1 MQTPALP
8 LVQSRS
14 PRRGIS
20 RELGAVLL
28 LNGLLALWL
37 LFHNRAG
44 VLHKAV
50 DNILQLLGPLGM
62 AIWASR
68 RVWKTALPRRSQV
81 GLQLLLLGGGGFGLG
96 TLLWGTQ
103 EALLKTTPPFPSL
116 ADVIWIPT
124 LLAVLPG
131 ILLIAGERT
140 SAVARIRVI
149 LDSLTTLSALI
160 TFSWY
165 YILGPTLLN
174 SKESLQTRL
183 ASAFYPA
190 FDLLLIFSVLLLA
203 LLQGSARLQLPTL
216 KLAWSFV
223 IVVVADTSFSYQSL
237 LGTYQT
243 GGLLD
248 LGWPLGWMLVA
259 LSIDRLRESM
269 VGTEAPQ
276 ASQSKRQPFWRFLIP
291 YLLLPAIG
299 MLVISAARTPGDE
312 KLEPGIFFCS
322 LVTILL
328 VVLRQVIALLEN
340 RQLYEKVLE
349 SKRALEKE
357 HAVSQAVS
365 QQLQESNAQ
374 LVTTQKE
381 LLSNNLAL
389 AEANIRLAALATTDG
404 MTGLANHRTFQE
416 RLRMELGFAASAKS
430 PCALLLID
438 VDHFKNFNDTFGH
451 PAGDIILCTVSALL
465 SRELATHQLAARY
478 GGEEFAL
485 LLPGLE
491 GTAAAALAEELRAR
505 IADHAFPQRRI
516 TVSIGVAVNPDD
528 ATTPEDLILAADQAL
543 YHSKS
548 AGRNRVTLAREV
560 CNLRTLLAA

>member
-1 MQTPALP
+1 MQTPALT
-8 LVQSRS
+8 LAQSGT
-14 PRRGIS
+14 PRRGLS
-20 RELGAVLL
+20 RELGSILL
-28 LNGLLALWL
+28 LNGALALWL
-37 LFHNRAG
+37 LFHQKTGA
-44 VLHKAV
+44 LHKAV
-50 DNILQLLGPLGM
+50 DNFLQLLGPLGM

-68 RVWKTALPRRSQV
+68 RVWKTALPRRSQL

-96 TLLWGTQ
+96 TLIWGTQ
-103 EALLKTTPPFPSL
+103 EALLKTTPPFPSV
-116 ADVIWIPT
+116 ADAIWIPS

-131 ILLIAGERT
+131 VFLIAGERS

-203 LLQGSARLQLPTL
+203 LLQGRARLQLPTL

-223 IVVVADTSFSYQSL
+223 IVIVADTSFSYQSL
-237 LGTYQT
+237 LGTYET
-243 GGLLD
+243 GGILD

-269 VGTEAPQ
+269 GGTEAPQ
-276 ASQSKRQPFWRFLIP
+276 ASQNKRQPFWRFLIP

-299 MLVISAARTPGDE
+299 MLVISAARNPGDE

-349 SKRALEKE
+349 SKLALEKE
-357 HAVSQAVS
+357 HAVS

-374 LVTTQKE
+374 LVATQTE
-381 LLSNNLAL
+381 LLNNNLAL
-389 AEANIRLAALATTDG
+389 AEANVRLAALATTDG

-416 RLRMELGFAASAKS
+416 QLRLELGQTTAAHQ

-438 VDHFKNFNDTFGH
+438 VDHFKSFNDTFGH
-451 PAGDIILCTVSALL
+451 PAGDLVLCTVSALL
-465 SRELATHQLAARY
+465 RQALSPSHLAARY
-478 GGEEFAL
+478 GGEEFAV
-485 LLPGLE
+485 LLPGLDA
-491 GTAAAALAEELRAR
+491 TAASALAEDVRAR

-516 TVSIGVAVNPDD
+516 TVSIGIAVSPDD
-528 ATTPEDLILAADQAL
+528 ALSPEDLILAADQAL

-548 AGRNRVTLAREV
+548 SGRNQATLARDV
-560 CNLRTLLAA
+560 CSLRTLFAA

>member
-1 MQTPALP
+1 MQTPAP
-8 LVQSRS
+8 TPAHSGS
-14 PRRGIS
+14 PRRGLS
-20 RELGAVLL
+20 RELGSILL
-28 LNGLLALWL
+28 LNGVLALWL
-37 LFHNRAG
+37 LFHHKTGA
-44 VLHKAV
+44 LHKAV
-50 DNILQLLGPLGM
+50 DNFLQLLGPLGM

-68 RVWKTALPRRSQV
+68 RVWKTALPRRRQL

-96 TLLWGTQ
+96 TLIWGTQ
-103 EALLKTTPPFPSL
+103 EALLKATPPFPSL
-116 ADVIWIPT
+116 ADAIWIPS

-131 ILLIAGERT
+131 IFLIAGERT

-174 SKESLQTRL
+174 SKESLHTRL

-203 LLQGSARLQLPTL
+203 LLQGRARLQLPTL

-223 IVVVADTSFSYQSL
+223 IVIVADTSFSYQSL

-243 GGLLD
+243 GSLLD

-269 VGTEAPQ
+269 VGAEAPQ
-276 ASQSKRQPFWRFLIP
+276 TSQNKRQPFWRFLIP

-299 MLVISAARTPGDE
+299 VLVISAARNSGDE

-340 RQLYEKVLE
+340 RQLYENVVE
-349 SKRALEKE
+349 SKLALEKE
-357 HAVSQAVS
+357 HAVSRAVS

-374 LVTTQKE
+374 LVATQTE
-381 LLSNNLAL
+381 LLNNNMAL
-389 AEANIRLAALATTDG
+389 AEANVRLAALATTDG

-416 RLRMELGFAASAKS
+416 QLRLELGLTAAAHK

-438 VDHFKNFNDTFGH
+438 VDHFKSFNDTFGH
-451 PAGDIILCTVSALL
+451 PAGDLILCTVSGLLRQAL
-465 SRELATHQLAARY
+465 SPSHLAARY
-478 GGEEFAL
+478 GGEEFAV
-485 LLPGLE
+485 LLPGLDA
-491 GTAAAALAEELRAR
+491 TAAVALAEVVRTR

-516 TVSIGVAVNPDD
+516 TVSIGVAVSPDD
-528 ATTPEDLILAADQAL
+528 APSPEDLILAADQAL

-548 AGRNRVTLAREV
+548 AGRNRATLARDV
-560 CNLRTLLAA
+560 CSLRTLFAA